1 MKEKHPSEDAL
12 APERYELESEPAYLF
27 DLTRRQVLKV
37 FGGGV
42 VVVFALRDAVALQKV
57 TRRRASGAS
66 MPSEIG
72 AWLHIDEDGA
82 ITVYTGKV
90 EVGQNICPF
99 P

>member
-57 TRRRASGAS
+57 TRRRASGAGQLRAARRIS
-66 MPSEIG
+66 LSPFDLTQAARFLEI
-72 AWLHIDEDGA
+72 
-82 ITVYTGKV
+82 
-90 EVGQNICPF
+90 
-99 P
+99 